1 MEQQIVIGRKPVL
14 DSIQEGVKFDKIL
27 IMRNAVGEEIDK
39 ITIFSKEKKIPIQLV
54 PKEKME
60 DVLYK
65 NKLVDANHQGVIGFI
80 PMIEYVSMD
89 DIIKSA
95 EDKGESPFILILDS
109 ITDVHNFGAIARSAE
124 SLGAHGIIIQQSGSA
139 PINPV
144 AVKVSAGALMNIP
157 VCREQ
162 SIITVIKYLRAH
174 GLKVMGADVGQAK
187 QIFEEDLTIPMAI
200 VFGAEGEGITPIIKK
215 FCDGLIAIPMVG
227 KTESLNVSVSAGIV
241 LYEALQQ
248 RKNRKQ

>member
-1 MEQQIVIGRKPVL
+1 
-14 DSIQEGVKFDKIL
+14 
-27 IMRNAVGEEIDK
+27 VGEEIDG
-39 ITIFSKEKKIPIQLV
+39 ITNLSKNKKVPIQLV
-54 PKEKME
+54 PKEKLE

-65 NKLVDANHQGVIGFI
+65 NKLADANHQGVIAFI
-80 PMIEYVSMD
+80 PMIEYASMD

-95 EDKGESPFILILDS
+95 EDKGEPPFILILDS

-174 GLKVMGADVGQAK
+174 GLRILGADVGQAK
-187 QIFEEDLTIPMAI
+187 QVFEEDFTLPIAV

-215 FCDGLIAIPMVG
+215 FCDGLVAIPMVG

-241 LYEALQQ
+241 LYEAMQQ
-248 RKNRKQ
+248 RKIKK